1 MSIELL
7 RKISEVPGVCG
18 FEDAAQDIVAE
29 ELRNCC
35 DEVWRDPMG
44 NVFGLKKATVGTQK
58 PPKVMFA
65 GHVDEI
71 GLMVTHVDSDGFI
84 RFTTV
89 GGLSSQY
96 LISQRVIVHGSEPV
110 PGVIPPKYAGLMS
123 DEEKNR
129 VQSIEDLYIDTGLSA
144 NEVHAKVNIG
154 DIISIDQDFRML
166 GDKVVTGR
174 NFDDRLGVYCMV
186 RAMQEMGETAS
197 DVYAVST
204 VQEEVGVRGA
214 HPAAYTVAP
223 DFGIAI
229 DGSITWDVPHASGHQ
244 KHCSMGKGTGI
255 YMMDRLTIG
264 NPRLLRFLI
273 ELCER
278 HGIPF
283 QRNVGGGTDASAI
296 QRSRGG
302 AMSTTIGAPTRY
314 MHSSVQLAHVDDLK
328 ATSDLL
334 RVFAENAHELMAAL
348 EASGIR
354 RS

>member
-1 MSIELL
+1 MNQSLDLL
-7 RKISEVPGVCG
+7 KRISEVPGICG
-18 FEDAAQDIVAE
+18 FEDTAQDIVE
-29 ELRNCC
+29 KELKGCC
-35 DEVWRDPMG
+35 DDVWRDRMG
-44 NVFGLKKATVGTQK
+44 NVFGMKKAVAGTEN

-71 GLMVTHVDSDGFI
+71 GMIVSHIDKAGFI
-84 RFTTV
+84 RFVPV

-96 LISQRVIVHGSEPV
+96 LISQRVIIHGSEPV
-110 PGVIPPKYAGLMS
+110 AGVIPPKYQGLMS
-123 DEEKNR
+123 DEEKNK
-129 VQSIEDLYIDTGLSA
+129 VQPLEALYIDTGLPPE
-144 NEVHAKVNIG
+144 EVAAKVNVG
-154 DIISIDQDFRML
+154 DPISIDQDFRFL
-166 GDKVVTGR
+166 NEKVVTGR

-186 RAMQEMGETAS
+186 RAMQEMGDTQA

-214 HPAAYTVAP
+214 HVAAYTVNP

-229 DGSITWDVPHASGHQ
+229 DGSITWDVPNAAEHQ
-244 KHCSMGKGTGI
+244 KHCFMGEGTGI

-264 NPRLLRFLI
+264 HPKLVQFLI
-273 ELCER
+273 SLCEN

-302 AMSTTIGAPTRY
+302 SIATTIGAPTRY

-334 RVFAENAHELMAAL
+334 RVFAENVQELAAAL
-348 EASGIR
+348 PPLR
-354 RS
+354 